1 MKQTTNRYQEKRKN
15 HQNTIKDS

>member
-15 HQNTIKDS
+15 HQNTIKGS